1 MSARPGPQVTGRTA
15 RFGRGMPA
23 EVGDTRIGRF
33 TDRCRSGSGSGRS
46 PETGTAVAAPPPA
59 EPIGPVRTVWPSSGR
74 RTVAAAM
81 ADVVAAPVADAE
93 AAMADT
99 EAAPVVLRLA
109 EVADFVAAPVSAA
122 ETAPVVL
129 RLGGRRVRSRRESRR

>member
-1 MSARPGPQVTGRTA
+1 M
-15 RFGRGMPA
+15 
-23 EVGDTRIGRF
+23 
-33 TDRCRSGSGSGRS
+33 
-46 PETGTAVAAPPPA
+46 AV
-59 EPIGPVRTVWPSSGR
+59 VRQTY
-74 RTVAAAM
+74 VAAAM
-81 ADVVAAPVADAE
+81 ADVVATPVADAE

-129 RLGGRRVRSRRESRR
+129 RLGGRRVRSRRGSRR